1 MDIYAL
7 KGVMLSLR
15 AYFFEILMEVI
26 QFMANDKIVAQ
37 KQAIVA
43 ELKDKLQNAVT
54 GVLVDYSGINVADDT
69 DLRRKLREAGV
80 EYGVVKNTLTRF
92 AAKEAGLEELSDVLN
107 GTTALAVS
115 NDDVVAPAKVL
126 YDFSKDHEYFTIKG
140 GFVEGKVVSVAE
152 LEKLATMPSKET
164 LLCMLLYALNGNVSG
179 LARAL
184 QAVVDQ
190 KNEATPA

>member
-1 MDIYAL
+1 
-7 KGVMLSLR
+7 
-15 AYFFEILMEVI
+15 
-26 QFMANDKIVAQ
+26 MANDKIIAQ

-43 ELKDKLQNAVT
+43 DLKEKLQNAVT

-69 DLRRKLREAGV
+69 ALRAKLREAGV
-80 EYGVVKNTLTRF
+80 EYAVVKNTLTRF
-92 AAKEAGLEELSDVLN
+92 AAKEVGLDELSDVLN
-107 GTTALAVS
+107 GNTALALS

-126 YDFSKDHEYFTIKG
+126 YDFGKDHEYFTIKG

-152 LEKLATMPSKET
+152 LEKLATMPSKEN

-184 QAVVDQ
+184 QAIVDQ
-190 KNEATPA
+190 KNDGEEATA

>member
-1 MDIYAL
+1 
-7 KGVMLSLR
+7 
-15 AYFFEILMEVI
+15 
-26 QFMANDKIVAQ
+26 MANDKIIAQ
-37 KQAIVA
+37 KQEIVA
-43 ELKDKLQNAVT
+43 ELKEKLQNAVT

-69 DLRRKLREAGV
+69 ALRGKLREAGV
-80 EYGVVKNTLTRF
+80 EYSVVKNTLTRF
-92 AAKEAGLEELSDVLN
+92 AAKEVGLDELSEVLN

-115 NDDVVAPAKVL
+115 NDDVIAPAKVL
-126 YDFSKDHEYFTIKG
+126 YDFSKEHEYFTIKG

-190 KNEATPA
+190 KNETEATPA

>member
-1 MDIYAL
+1 
-7 KGVMLSLR
+7 
-15 AYFFEILMEVI
+15 
-26 QFMANDKIVAQ
+26 MANDKIIAQ
-37 KQAIVA
+37 KQAVVA
-43 ELKDKLQNAVT
+43 ELKEKLQNAVT

-69 DLRRKLREAGV
+69 ALRHQLREAGV
-80 EYGVVKNTLTRF
+80 DYAVVKNTLTRF
-92 AAKEAGLEELSDVLN
+92 AAKEAGLDELSDLLN
-107 GTTALAVS
+107 GNTALAVS
-115 NDDVVAPAKVL
+115 NDDVIAPAKVL
-126 YDFSKDHEYFTIKG
+126 YNFGKDHEYFTIKG

>member
-1 MDIYAL
+1 
-7 KGVMLSLR
+7 
-15 AYFFEILMEVI
+15 
-26 QFMANDKIVAQ
+26 MASEKIIAQ
-37 KQAIVA
+37 KQAVVA
-43 ELKDKLQNAVT
+43 ELKAKIENAVT
-54 GVLVDYSGINVADDT
+54 GVFVDYSGINVADDT
-69 DLRRKLREAGV
+69 ALRRSLREAGV
-80 EYGVVKNTLTRF
+80 DYSVVKNTLSRF
-92 AAKEAGLEELSDVLN
+92 AVKEAGLDGLDEILN
-107 GTTALAVS
+107 GTTALALS

-126 YDFSKDHEYFTIKG
+126 YDFSKGHDYFTIKG

-152 LEKLATMPSKET
+152 LEKLANMPSKET

>member
-1 MDIYAL
+1 MPSKSVLEA
-7 KGVMLSLR
+7 KQAV
-15 AYFFEILMEVI
+15 
-26 QFMANDKIVAQ
+26 VAQ
-37 KQAIVA
+37 LKEKVA
-43 ELKDKLQNAVT
+43 NSVS
-54 GVLVDYSGINVADDT
+54 GVLVDYKGITAEADT
-69 DLRRKLREAGV
+69 KLRKELREAGV
-80 EYGVVKNTLTRF
+80 EYTVIKNTLLKR
-92 AAKEAGLEELSDVLN
+92 AIAGTELEGMSKVLE

-126 YDFSKDHEYFTIKG
+126 YDFSKEHDYFTIKG

-190 KNEATPA
+190 KNETEATPA

>member
-1 MDIYAL
+1 
-7 KGVMLSLR
+7 
-15 AYFFEILMEVI
+15 
-26 QFMANDKIVAQ
+26 MANDKIIAQ

-69 DLRRKLREAGV
+69 ALRAKLREAGV

-92 AAKEAGLEELSDVLN
+92 AAKEVGLEELSDVLN
-107 GTTALAVS
+107 GNTALAVS

-126 YDFSKDHEYFTIKG
+126 YEFGKEHEYFTIKG

-152 LEKLATMPSKET
+152 LEKLATMPSKEG

-190 KNEATPA
+190 KNDGEEATA

>member
-1 MDIYAL
+1 
-7 KGVMLSLR
+7 
-15 AYFFEILMEVI
+15 
-26 QFMANDKIVAQ
+26 MANEKIIAQ

-43 ELKDKLQNAVT
+43 ELKEKLQNAVT
-54 GVLVDYSGINVADDT
+54 GVLVDDSGINGADDT
-69 DLRRKLREAGV
+69 ALRNQLREAGV
-80 EYGVVKNTLTRF
+80 DYSVVKNTLTRF
-92 AAKEAGLEELSDVLN
+92 AAKEVGLEELSDVLN
-107 GTTALAVS
+107 GNTALAIS

-126 YDFSKDHEYFTIKG
+126 YEFGKTRDYFTIKG

>member
-1 MDIYAL
+1 
-7 KGVMLSLR
+7 
-15 AYFFEILMEVI
+15 
-26 QFMANDKIVAQ
+26 MANDKIIAQ

-69 DLRRKLREAGV
+69 ALRRQLREAGV

-92 AAKEAGLEELSDVLN
+92 AAKEVGLDELSDVLN

-126 YDFSKDHEYFTIKG
+126 YNFGKEHDYFTIKG

>member
-1 MDIYAL
+1 
-7 KGVMLSLR
+7 
-15 AYFFEILMEVI
+15 
-26 QFMANDKIVAQ
+26 MANEKIIAQ

-54 GVLVDYSGINVADDT
+54 GVFVDYSGINVADDT
-69 DLRRKLREAGV
+69 ALRAKLREAGV
-80 EYGVVKNTLTRF
+80 EYAVVKNTLTRF
-92 AAKEAGLEELSDVLN
+92 AAKEVGLDELSDVLN
-107 GTTALAVS
+107 GNTALAVS

-126 YDFSKDHEYFTIKG
+126 YEFGKDHEYFTIKG
-140 GFVEGKVVSVAE
+140 GFVEGKVVSVEE
-152 LEKLATMPSKET
+152 LEKLATMPSKEA

-190 KNEATPA
+190 KNDGEQATA

>member
-1 MDIYAL
+1 
-7 KGVMLSLR
+7 
-15 AYFFEILMEVI
+15 
-26 QFMANDKIVAQ
+26 MANDKIIAQ

-54 GVLVDYSGINVADDT
+54 GVLVDYSGITVADDT
-69 DLRRKLREAGV
+69 VLRAKLREAGV
-80 EYGVVKNTLTRF
+80 DYSVVKNTLTRF
-92 AAKEAGLEELSDVLN
+92 AAKEAGLDELSDVLN
-107 GTTALAVS
+107 GNTALAVS

-126 YDFSKDHEYFTIKG
+126 YEFGKDHEYFTIKG

-152 LEKLATMPSKET
+152 LQKLATMPSKET

>member
-1 MDIYAL
+1 
-7 KGVMLSLR
+7 
-15 AYFFEILMEVI
+15 
-26 QFMANDKIVAQ
+26 MANDKIIAQ

-43 ELKDKLQNAVT
+43 ELKGKLENAVT

-69 DLRRKLREAGV
+69 ALRAQLREAGV
-80 EYGVVKNTLTRF
+80 EYSVVKNTLTRF

-107 GTTALAVS
+107 GNTALAIS

-126 YDFSKDHEYFTIKG
+126 YNFSKDHEYFTIKG

-152 LEKLATMPSKET
+152 LEKLATMPSKEG

>member
-1 MDIYAL
+1 MPNATVL
-7 KGVMLSLR
+7 EAK
-15 AYFFEILMEVI
+15 
-26 QFMANDKIVAQ
+26 K
-37 KQAIVA
+37 AIVA
-43 ELKDKLQNAVT
+43 ELTEKLQNAAS
-54 GVLVDYSGINVADDT
+54 GVLVDYKGITVAEDT
-69 DLRRKLREAGV
+69 ALRTELRKNGV
-80 EYGVVKNTLTRF
+80 EYAVVKNTLTRF

-107 GTTALAVS
+107 GNTALALS

-126 YDFSKDHEYFTIKG
+126 YEFGKTHEYFTIKG

-152 LEKLATMPSKET
+152 LEKLATMPSKEG

>member
-1 MDIYAL
+1 
-7 KGVMLSLR
+7 
-15 AYFFEILMEVI
+15 
-26 QFMANDKIVAQ
+26 MANDKIIAQ

-43 ELKDKLQNAVT
+43 ELKEKLQNAVT

-69 DLRRKLREAGV
+69 ALRAKLREAGV
-80 EYGVVKNTLTRF
+80 EYAVVKNTLTRF
-92 AAKEAGLEELSDVLN
+92 AAKEVGLDELSDVLN
-107 GTTALAVS
+107 GNTALALS

-126 YDFSKDHEYFTIKG
+126 YDFGKDHEYFTIKG

-152 LEKLATMPSKET
+152 IEKLATMPSKET

-184 QAVVDQ
+184 QAIVDQ
-190 KNEATPA
+190 KNDGEEATA

>member
-1 MDIYAL
+1 
-7 KGVMLSLR
+7 
-15 AYFFEILMEVI
+15 
-26 QFMANDKIVAQ
+26 MANEKIIAQ
-37 KQAIVA
+37 KQAVVA
-43 ELKDKLQNAVT
+43 ELKEKLQNAVT
-54 GVLVDYSGINVADDT
+54 GVLVDYSGINVADDNA
-69 DLRRKLREAGV
+69 LRGKLREAGV

-92 AAKEAGLEELSDVLN
+92 AAKEVGLEELSDVLN
-107 GTTALAVS
+107 GNTALALS

-126 YDFSKDHEYFTIKG
+126 YDFSKEHDYFTIKG

-152 LEKLATMPSKET
+152 LEKLATMPSKEG

-184 QAVVDQ
+184 QAVVEQ

>member
-1 MDIYAL
+1 
-7 KGVMLSLR
+7 MLPKR
-15 AYFFEILMEVI
+15 VFKHVWEHFFEIQTEVK
-26 QFMANDKIVAQ
+26 QFMANDKIIAQ
-37 KQAIVA
+37 KQAVVA
-43 ELKDKLQNAVT
+43 QLKEKLQNAVT
-54 GVLVDYSGINVADDT
+54 GVLVDYSGINVSDDT
-69 DLRRKLREAGV
+69 ALRNTLREAGV

-92 AAKEAGLEELSDVLN
+92 AVKEAGLDDLSEVLS
-107 GTTALAVS
+107 GTTALALS
-115 NDDVVAPAKVL
+115 NEDVVAPAKVL
-126 YDFSKDHEYFTIKG
+126 YEFSKTHDYFTIKG

>member
-1 MDIYAL
+1 
-7 KGVMLSLR
+7 
-15 AYFFEILMEVI
+15 
-26 QFMANDKIVAQ
+26 MANDKIIAQ
-37 KQAIVA
+37 KQAVVA
-43 ELKDKLQNAVT
+43 ELKEKLQNAVT

-69 DLRRKLREAGV
+69 ALRGKLREAGV
-80 EYGVVKNTLTRF
+80 EYSVVKNTLTRF
-92 AAKEAGLEELSDVLN
+92 AAKEVGLEELSDVLN
-107 GTTALAVS
+107 GTTALAIS

-126 YDFSKDHEYFTIKG
+126 YEFGKDHDYFTIKG

>member
-7 KGVMLSLR
+7 KGVLLSLR
-15 AYFFEILMEVI
+15 AYFFENLMEVF
-26 QFMANDKIVAQ
+26 QFMANDKIIAQ

-69 DLRRKLREAGV
+69 ALRRQLREAGV

-92 AAKEAGLEELSDVLN
+92 AAKEAGLEDLSDVLN
-107 GTTALAVS
+107 GTTAMALS

-126 YDFSKDHEYFTIKG
+126 YDFSKTHDFFTIKG

-152 LEKLATMPSKET
+152 LEKLATMPSKEA